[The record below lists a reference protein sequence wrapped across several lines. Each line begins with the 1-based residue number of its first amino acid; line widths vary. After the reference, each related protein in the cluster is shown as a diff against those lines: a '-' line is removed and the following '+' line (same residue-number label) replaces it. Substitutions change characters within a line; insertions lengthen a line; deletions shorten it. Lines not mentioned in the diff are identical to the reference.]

1 MARMPSTLVHRFGAM
16 GAGTPVNAYILESP
30 GGVVVI
36 DATLTVSDGAALR
49 SCVDALDK
57 PLVGV
62 VITQA
67 HPDHY
72 GGLAELVR
80 GLEVP
85 VFATTGVSEV
95 IRRVDQSKEHILRP
109 MFGDEW
115 ARERTFPNQSVADG
129 EVLRLDG
136 IHMRVTD
143 LGPGESPF
151 DSVWALANDP
161 ATVFSADVAYDRRHC
176 YLADGYYAE
185 WLANI
190 NRLRREL
197 PVGATLHPGHGEP
210 CGLEVLDWQE
220 RYISTLVDAVRCAD
234 WGTPDAA
241 RSAVIDRMRDY
252 LPRSELQFLMELS
265 IDPLAERLGAR

>member
-1 MARMPSTLVHRFGAM
+1 MPSTLVHRFGAT

-30 GGVVVI
+30 GGVVVV

-49 SCVDALDK
+49 SRVDALNK
-57 PLVGV
+57 PFLGV
-62 VITQA
+62 VITHV

-95 IRRVDQSKEHILRP
+95 IRRDDPVKEQILRP

-115 ARERTFPNQSVADG
+115 VRERSFPNQSVADG
-129 EVLRLDG
+129 EVLGLGG
-136 IHMRVTD
+136 IGLRVTD
-143 LGPGESPF
+143 LGPGESPH
-151 DSVWALANDP
+151 DSVWTLADDP
-161 ATVFSADVAYDRRHC
+161 AIVFSADVAYDRRHC

-190 NRLRREL
+190 DRLRQEL
-197 PVGATLHPGHGEP
+197 AAGATLHPGHGEP
-210 CGLEVLDWQE
+210 CGVEVLDWQE
-220 RYISTLVDAVRCAD
+220 RYISTLVDAVGGAE
-234 WGTPDAA
+234 WGDPDGA
-241 RSAVIDRMRDY
+241 RSAVVDRMRDF